1 LAAPLVFGLLA
12 FAPNGAHAENIRA
25 RLDGYQVV
33 STQST
38 KGSGSFRATLDR
50 DAKVIRYEL
59 AYENLEGDILQS
71 HIHFG
76 RPGTNGGIVAFLCTN
91 LGNEPKTV
99 AHPKPKCP
107 GPRRG
112 HVSGVIKPGD
122 VIYLQFPNV
131 FPDTQLIEPHEFDE
145 LAAAIDAGA
154 AYVVVHTEAQP
165 PGELRGDIPG
175 KGRNRP

>member
-1 LAAPLVFGLLA
+1 LAVPLVFGLLA
-12 FAPNGAHAENIRA
+12 FDPSSAHAETIRA
-25 RLDGYQVV
+25 KLDGYQVV

-50 DAKVIRYEL
+50 NAKLIRYEL
-59 AYENLEGDILQS
+59 AYDNLEGDILQS

-91 LGNEPKTV
+91 LGNEPPTV

-107 GPRRG
+107 GPRQGVVRG
-112 HVSGVIKPGD
+112 IIKPGD
-122 VIYLQFPNV
+122 VIYLKFPNV
-131 FPDTQLIEPHEFDE
+131 FPDTQLIEPGEFNE

-165 PGELRGDIPG
+165 LGELRGDIPG